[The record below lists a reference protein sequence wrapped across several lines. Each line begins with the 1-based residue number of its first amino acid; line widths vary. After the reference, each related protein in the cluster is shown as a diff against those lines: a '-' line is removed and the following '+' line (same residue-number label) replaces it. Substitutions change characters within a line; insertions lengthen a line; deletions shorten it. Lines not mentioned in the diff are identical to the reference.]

1 MDNRKNLGNNQNLNS
16 NKLKERS
23 TIEQK
28 MYFNNVKKNSFEN
41 ELIEKKKRLNEEEIC
56 SLIKSYLYLKKKIKS
71 YTKKIS
77 I

>member
-28 MYFNNVKKNSFEN
+28 MYFNNVKKNNFEKN
-41 ELIEKKKRLNEEEIC
+41 E
-56 SLIKSYLYLKKKIKS
+56 KIT
-71 YTKKIS
+71 YNVFIV
-77 I
+77 